1 MVAYLI
7 TSDTCFSGLDCFTGS
22 ANRIGAAAEPGRE
35 EKKDVMSCCRDERGG
50 GSPSPGYP
58 HVESNAIL
66 AAFHPRIPPGRCPNK
81 ICQTVGVKGC
91 SQSQTAAQHSLTRRR
106 QQRRVKR
113 VRQRMPTWRGVKK
126 RTTAQVTAYD
136 ALGRGSRKKGGNR
149 KRALQSEEGFASIER
164 SPRNQISS
172 GRMMWW
178 ARAVAHR
185 ISCPTTAA
193 RSAGRQMQCRS
204 PTQCGGG

>member
-1 MVAYLI
+1 MPIWLHSIHVYHQ
-7 TSDTCFSGLDCFTGS
+7 
-22 ANRIGAAAEPGRE
+22 AA
-35 EKKDVMSCCRDERGG
+35 V
-50 GSPSPGYP
+50 
-58 HVESNAIL
+58 
-66 AAFHPRIPPGRCPNK
+66 
-81 ICQTVGVKGC
+81 QTKYVKH
-91 SQSQTAAQHSLTRRR
+91 SQQRLQSQTAAQHSLTRRR

-113 VRQRMPTWRGVKK
+113 VLQRMPTWRGVKK

-164 SPRNQISS
+164 SPRNRISS

-178 ARAVAHR
+178 ARAVAHHL
-185 ISCPTTAA
+185 SCPTTAA